1 MELFTEE
8 FLELAA
14 IEILQELG
22 YTYFPGVDLSKDGS
36 HEQRKDYNDVL
47 LNGIIK
53 DNLKRLNPT
62 LPKSAIE
69 EAYRKIKSISSPSLI
84 ESNKDFHKQLIEGFD
99 VTFRKDDLLK
109 TEKAKLID
117 FDNPNNNEFLV
128 VNQFT
133 IIEKE
138 QRRPDIILFVN
149 GIPLVVIELKSAS
162 NEDVGIQDAYNQIQT
177 YIEDIKTLF
186 VYNAFCVLSDGI
198 NAKVGTITSNEERF
212 MNWRTSDGVNIASL
226 DKPQYE
232 VMLRG
237 MLNKKTL
244 LDIIR
249 NYILFHESEEDIID
263 NNGDKV
269 GTNKSLIKIVAAY
282 HQYFAVKKAIT
293 KTEETLY
300 APDNQRIG
308 VIWHTQGSGKSL
320 TMVWYAV
327 QAIQKFNNPTIVIIT
342 DRNDLDDQLFKT
354 FGKSKDAL
362 RDEPKQA
369 DLRKRTE
376 NTPANQNSL
385 FDLLNG
391 VQSGGIIFTTIQKF
405 KPESGD
411 MPVLS
416 DRKNIIIIADEAH
429 RSQYGLQ
436 AKTDPKTGEVSY
448 GYAKYI
454 RDALPNASFIGFTGT
469 PIETE
474 DKSTYGIFG
483 HVIDTYDMT
492 RSVEDKSTVKI
503 YYENRIIKLDIDEEE
518 FKKIDEEIED
528 IFIGYDEEIKE
539 KTKKAY
545 SRLEAVVGSPNRI
558 KLLANDI
565 IKHYEKKTET
575 IKGKAMIVTMS
586 RPIAVDLY
594 DAIIKERPE
603 WHDDD
608 LDKGFIKVMMTGSAS
623 DAKEL
628 QKHVGGKNRKDTLAK
643 RFKDPDDD
651 LHLIIVVDMW
661 LTGFDVPSLHTMY
674 VDKPMKGHNLM
685 QAIARV
691 NRVFKDKPGGTIV
704 DYIGILESMKRALNE
719 YTDTD
724 RGNIGIDISKV
735 EKLLEMNLEILN
747 DFMHGYDYSDYF
759 GSSQAARVRAITG
772 GMNHVFGK
780 SIEEQKRFKD
790 TVVAMSKTHSLCAA
804 SEFGLEVTLEASYF
818 KAVKAS
824 MMKIAAPPK
833 HSKAEVKR
841 RITQMLEKSLISN
854 EVIDLFETT
863 GFDRPDISILDEKFL
878 SEIQNMKFKN
888 LALEMLRKLLEDNIH
903 SLERKNIV
911 KSEFFSDK
919 LKRTL
924 FKYTNQALTNAEV
937 VEELIKLAK
946 EIKENRE
953 EEKKLGLSDEEL
965 AFYDALGSDGVKEY
979 YKDDEILK
987 QIAHEL
993 TEAINAN
1000 KTVDWNVKKSAQAKM
1015 RSIIKRL
1022 LKKYKYPPN
1031 ETTRAMDIVMKQV
1044 NLMSEII

>member
-1 MELFTEE
+1 MKLFTED

-14 IEILQELG
+14 IEILEDLG
-22 YTYFPGVDLSKDGS
+22 YRFYPGVDLSIEGS
-36 HEQRKDYNDVL
+36 DEQRANYNDVL
-47 LNGIIK
+47 LNNKIK
-53 DNLKRLNPT
+53 EHLTRLNQG
-62 LPKSAIE
+62 LPLSALE
-69 EAYRKIKSISSPSLI
+69 EAYRKVKSITSPSLV
-84 ESNKDFHKQLIEGFD
+84 ESNRDFHKQLIEGFD
-99 VTFRKDDLLK
+99 VTFRKGELLK
-109 TEKAKLID
+109 TEKANLID

-128 VNQFT
+128 VSQLT

-138 QRRPDIILFVN
+138 QRRPDLILFVN

-162 NEDVGIQDAYNQIQT
+162 NENVGIQEAYNQIQT
-177 YIEDIKTLF
+177 YKEDIKTLF

-198 NAKVGTITSNEERF
+198 NAKVGTITSNEERY
-212 MNWRTSDGVNIASL
+212 MNWRTIDGKNIASL
-226 DKPQYE
+226 DEPQYE

-244 LDIIR
+244 LDLVK
-249 NYILFHESEEDIID
+249 NYVLFHENEEDIVD
-263 NNGDKV
+263 NNGEVV
-269 GTNKSLIKIVAAY
+269 GVNKSLAKIISAY
-282 HQYFAVKKAIT
+282 HQYFAVKKAIA
-293 KTEETLY
+293 KTEDIIYESN
-300 APDNQRIG
+300 NQRIG

-320 TMVWYAV
+320 TMVWYTV
-327 QAIQKFNNPTIVIIT
+327 QAIQKFSNPTIVIVT

-354 FGKSKDAL
+354 FGHSKDAL

-369 DLRKRTE
+369 DVRKKTP
-376 NTPANQNSL
+376 NTPNNQNGL

-416 DRKNIIIIADEAH
+416 NRKNIIIIADEAH

-483 HVIDTYDMT
+483 NVIDTYDMT

-518 FKKIDEEIED
+518 FKKIDADIEEIFVGYED
-528 IFIGYDEEIKE
+528 EIKE
-539 KTKKAY
+539 TTKKAY

-558 KLLANDI
+558 KLLAHDI
-565 IKHYEKKTET
+565 INHYEKKTET
-575 IKGKAMIVTMS
+575 LKGKAMIVAMS

-594 DAIIKERPE
+594 DAITKERPD
-603 WHDDD
+603 WHSEQ
-608 LDKGFIKVMMTGSAS
+608 LDKGLIKVMMTGAAS
-623 DAKEL
+623 DPKEI
-628 QKHVGGKNRKDTLAK
+628 QTHVGGKIRKDTLAK
-643 RFKDPDDD
+643 RFKDPDDE
-651 LHLIIVVDMW
+651 LKIIIVVDMW

-719 YTDTD
+719 YTDSD
-724 RGNIGIDISKV
+724 KGNIGIDISKV
-735 EKLLEMNLEILN
+735 ERLLEMNLEILN
-747 DFMHGYDYSDYF
+747 DFMHGFDYQDYF
-759 GSSQAARVRAITG
+759 GKSQSARIRAITG

-780 SIEEQKRFKD
+780 SEEEQKKFKD
-790 TVVAMSKTHSLCAA
+790 TVVNMARAHSLCAA
-804 SEFGLEVTLEASYF
+804 SSFGIEVTLEASYF

-824 MMKIAAPPK
+824 MMKIASPPK
-833 HSKAEVKR
+833 YSKAEVKR
-841 RITQMLEKSLISN
+841 RITQMLEKSLISS
-854 EVIDLFETT
+854 EVIDLFDAA
-863 GFDRPDISILDEKFL
+863 GFERPDISILDEKFL
-878 SEIQNMKFKN
+878 KEIQNMKHKN
-888 LALEMLRKLLEDNIH
+888 LALEMLKKLLEGNIH
-903 SLERKNIV
+903 SLERINIV
-911 KSEFFSDK
+911 KSEHFSEK

-924 FKYTNQALTNAEV
+924 NKYKNQALTNAEV
-937 VEELIKLAK
+937 VEELIELAK
-946 EIKENRE
+946 EIKTNRE

-965 AFYDALGSDGVKEY
+965 AFYDALGSDGVKEQ
-979 YKDDEILK
+979 YKDDKILK
-987 QIAHEL
+987 QIAQEL
-993 TEAINAN
+993 TAAINAN
-1000 KTVDWNVKKSAQAKM
+1000 KTIDWNVKKSAQAKM

-1022 LKKYKYPPN
+1022 LKKYDYPPKK
-1031 ETTRAMDIVMKQV
+1031 TKHAMEIVMRQV
-1044 NLMSEII
+1044 NLMSEID